1 VALPETITLYIV
13 ERNEIL
19 RKGLVA
25 LLSSEK
31 SFNVVGSSR
40 NGQGVIATLKK
51 LQPNILL
58 YDLNP
63 NDDDELY
70 QLQKMSNN
78 NANIKCIIF
87 TDWNEYNQ
95 DFMFEAIKAG
105 VHGYLLKTISYEKL
119 VRGIR
124 AVYKDSVYLSPKVTK
139 KLMEKYKKIVTHQDD
154 GDISLSPRERE
165 VTLFIARGLSNKQ
178 IAHELYLSTK
188 TVKTHIAHIMKKL
201 DANNRTDIV
210 VSSLKKAY
218 IDISE
223 I

>member
-1 VALPETITLYIV
+1 
-13 ERNEIL
+13 
-19 RKGLVA
+19 
-25 LLSSEK
+25 
-31 SFNVVGSSR
+31 
-40 NGQGVIATLKK
+40 
-51 LQPNILL
+51 
-58 YDLNP
+58 
-63 NDDDELY
+63 
-70 QLQKMSNN
+70 
-78 NANIKCIIF
+78 
-87 TDWNEYNQ
+87 
-95 DFMFEAIKAG
+95 
-105 VHGYLLKTISYEKL
+105 
-119 VRGIR
+119 
-124 AVYKDSVYLSPKVTK
+124 
-139 KLMEKYKKIVTHQDD
+139 MEKYKKIVTHQDD